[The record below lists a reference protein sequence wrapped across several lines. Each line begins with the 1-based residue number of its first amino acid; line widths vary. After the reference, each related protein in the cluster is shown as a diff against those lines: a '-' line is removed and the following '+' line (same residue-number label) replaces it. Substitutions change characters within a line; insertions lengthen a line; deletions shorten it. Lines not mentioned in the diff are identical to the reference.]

1 MPQREYEITI
11 APDGSVE
18 VHVQGFKGKR
28 CLEAAKLFAEIV
40 GEQQTRRETSEFY
53 EPEEEVQYHIDQRR

>member
-11 APDGSVE
+11 APDGNVE

-40 GEQQTRRETSEFY
+40 GEMQSRQETSEFY